1 MTKVNAPAERSYAHR
16 SLMDK
21 LGVKP
26 GMRACVRR
34 ITDAAFLRDL
44 RERLGAAPSTA
55 LRGRYDAI
63 IAGIADVRD
72 FATIGTLRAHLRPT
86 GMLWLIAPK
95 GKGSPVPERALQG
108 AILAHGLV
116 DVKVASFSETH
127 TAVKAVIRVAERAAH
142 AATSPASRP

>member
-1 MTKVNAPAERSYAHR
+1 MTKAREHAERSYTHR

-34 ITDAAFLRDL
+34 IADARFLRDL
-44 RERLGAAPSTA
+44 RERLGTAPSGT

-63 IAGIADVRD
+63 FAGIADVRD
-72 FATIGTLRAHLRPT
+72 FVAIGTLREHLQPN

-95 GKGSPVPERALQG
+95 GKGSAVPERALQG

-116 DVKVASFSETH
+116 DVKVASFSESH
-127 TAVKAVIRVAERAAH
+127 TAVKAVIRGADRAAH
-142 AATSPASRP
+142 AARLPASGS

>member
-1 MTKVNAPAERSYAHR
+1 MTKVRAPVERSYAHR

-21 LGVKP
+21 LGVKS

-34 ITDAAFLRDL
+34 IPDAVFLRDL
-44 RERLGAAPSTA
+44 RERLGAAPSKA
-55 LRGRYDAI
+55 LRGSYDAI
-63 IAGIADVRD
+63 FAGIADVRD
-72 FATIGTLRAHLRPT
+72 LASIGTLREHLQPS

-95 GKGSPVPERALQG
+95 GKGSPVPERTLQG

-142 AATSPASRP
+142 AARLPAPAS